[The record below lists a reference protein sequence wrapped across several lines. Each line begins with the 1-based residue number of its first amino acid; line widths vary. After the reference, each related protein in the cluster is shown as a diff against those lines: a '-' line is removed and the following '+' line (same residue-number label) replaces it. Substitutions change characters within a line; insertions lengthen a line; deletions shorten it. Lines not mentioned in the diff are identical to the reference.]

1 MNWETID
8 LILHYASGPII
19 GAIIGYITNFIAVKM
34 LFHPYKPIKIFG
46 FTLPFTPGIIPK
58 RKPKLA
64 KAISRAV
71 GDKLFTE
78 GDLKDILCSDKIK
91 DTVSNAICE
100 RAEALLTKTPM
111 EITLSL
117 ASEERADEFKSKT
130 CKFISGKV
138 IESAEEI
145 DLGEIIAEK
154 GFTVIKEKKSSMG
167 MLGMFISDELIKS
180 LLDQLKL
187 KVNEFV
193 STEGEEMILQKASE
207 KIDSVYMSPISDSI
221 GISEINKADLKEKT
235 DKLYTELVT
244 RALSSIEGQID
255 IASVVESKVNA
266 MTVKELET
274 LCLSVMK
281 RELGAVINLGALIG
295 FIIGIINIFV

>member
-1 MNWETID
+1 MNWETVD

-58 RKPKLA
+58 RKPQLA

-78 GDLKDILCSDKIK
+78 SDLTDILCSDKIK
-91 DTVSNAICE
+91 DTVSNAICDK
-100 RAEALLTKTPM
+100 AEELFEKSPM

-117 ASEERADEFKSKT
+117 TSEERAEEFKSKA
-130 CKFISGKV
+130 CEFISGKV
-138 IESAEEI
+138 MESAKEI

-167 MLGMFISDELIKS
+167 MLGMFISDELIMS

-187 KVNEFV
+187 KVNEFID
-193 STEGEEMILQKASE
+193 TEGEEMILQKAGE
-207 KIDSVYMSPISDSI
+207 KINSVYITPISDSI
-221 GISEINKADLKEKT
+221 GINEINKSALKEKIDT
-235 DKLYTELVT
+235 LYTELVT
-244 RALSSIEGQID
+244 RALSSIKGQID
-255 IASVVESKVNA
+255 IASVVEGKVNA
-266 MTVKELET
+266 MTVKELEV

-281 RELGAVINLGALIG
+281 KELGAVINLGALIG